1 MARGAVMSASTRKL
15 LRLVS
20 WNPQT
25 AAERARELEKAGFK
39 VHAGPAPTKQL
50 ATHFRDLA
58 PAAIVIDMDKLPS
71 HGRAVAVVLRTTKST
86 RHFPLVFAGG
96 EPEKVER
103 ARRDMPDACFTDWK
117 RAAKAIAR
125 FIQSAPV
132 NPIQPPGY
140 MDQFSGSSTIKK
152 LGFKA
157 GMKIAM
163 IGAPEGF
170 EEQLGEL
177 PENVEI
183 GDRLSRQTQLALW
196 FVRSRNELESEID
209 FMSARLPEGC
219 SIWIIH
225 PKQTSRL
232 KADFNQNH
240 VRNAAL
246 AAGLVDYK
254 VCSVDGD
261 WSGLK
266 FARKK
271 R

>member
-1 MARGAVMSASTRKL
+1 MARADLKPKL

-20 WNPQT
+20 WNPHA

-39 VHAGPAPTKQL
+39 VHGGPAPTKRIT
-50 ATHFRDLA
+50 THFRELA
-58 PAAIVIDMDKLPS
+58 PAAIVIDLDKLPS
-71 HGRAVAVVLRTTKST
+71 HGRVWGVLLRTTKST
-86 RHFPLVFAGG
+86 RHFPIVFAGG
-96 EPEKVER
+96 EPKKSER
-103 ARRDMPDACFTDWK
+103 VRHDMPDACFTDWK
-117 RAAKAIAR
+117 NAAHTIKRYI
-125 FIQSAPV
+125 SAAPLT
-132 NPIQPPGY
+132 PIQPPAY
-140 MDQFSGSSTIKK
+140 MEQFAGSSTIKK

-157 GMKIAM
+157 GMKVAM

-177 PENVEI
+177 PENLEI
-183 GDRLSRQTQLALW
+183 GDRLARQTQLALW
-196 FVRSRNELESEID
+196 FVRSRAELESEID
-209 FMSARLPEGC
+209 FISARLPDAC

-240 VRNAAL
+240 VRNVAL

-254 VCSVDGD
+254 VCSVDAD

>member
-1 MARGAVMSASTRKL
+1 MARAAVRPVVPPKL

-20 WNPQT
+20 WNPQA
-25 AAERARELEKAGFK
+25 AAERERELEKAGFK

-117 RAAKAIAR
+117 RAAPAIKR
-125 FIQSAPV
+125 FIASAPP
-132 NPIQPPGY
+132 NPIQPPAY
-140 MDQFSGSSTIKK
+140 MDQFAGSSTIKK

-163 IGAPEGF
+163 IAAPEGF

-183 GDRLSRQTQLALW
+183 GDRLARQTQLALW
-196 FVRSRNELESEID
+196 FVRSRGELESEID

-240 VRNAAL
+240 VRNVAL
-246 AAGLVDYK
+246 AAGWVDYK
-254 VCSVDGD
+254 VCAVDAD

-271 R
+271 K

>member
-1 MARGAVMSASTRKL
+1 MARGVAVSVLNPKL

-20 WNPQT
+20 WNAQA
-25 AAERARELEKAGFK
+25 AAERARGLEKAGFK
-39 VHAGPAPTKQL
+39 VHAGPAPAKQL

-86 RHFPLVFAGG
+86 RHFPIVFAGG

-117 RAAKAIAR
+117 NAARAIR
-125 FIQSAPV
+125 QFVRNAPA
-132 NPIQPPGY
+132 NPIQPPAY
-140 MDQFSGSSTIKK
+140 MDQFAGSSTIKK
-152 LGFKA
+152 LGFRA

-163 IGAPEGF
+163 IAAPEGF
-170 EEQLGEL
+170 EEQLGEF
-177 PENVEI
+177 PENLEI
-183 GDRLSRQTQLALW
+183 GDRLERQTQLALW
-196 FVRSRNELESEID
+196 FVRSRHELESEID

-219 SIWIIH
+219 SIWILY

-232 KADFNQNH
+232 KTDFNQND

-254 VCSVDGD
+254 VCAVDSD

>member
-1 MARGAVMSASTRKL
+1 ML

-20 WNPQT
+20 WNPQV
-25 AAERARELEKAGFK
+25 AAERARQLENAGFK

-58 PAAIVIDMDKLPS
+58 PAAIVIDMEKLPS

-96 EPEKVER
+96 EPEKLER
-103 ARRDMPDACFTDWK
+103 ARLDMPDACFTDWK
-117 RAAKAIAR
+117 NAAPAIKR
-125 FIQSAPV
+125 YISAAPPA
-132 NPIQPPGY
+132 PIQPPGY
-140 MDQFSGSSTIKK
+140 MGQFAGSTAIKK

-163 IGAPEGF
+163 IAAPEGF

-177 PENVEI
+177 PENLEI
-183 GDRLSRQTQLALW
+183 GDRLLRHTQLALW
-196 FVRSRNELESEID
+196 FIRSRAELESEID
-209 FMSARLPEGC
+209 FMAARLPEGC
-219 SIWIIH
+219 SIWIVH

-240 VRNAAL
+240 VRNVAL
-246 AAGLVDYK
+246 TAGLVDYK
-254 VCSVDGD
+254 VCSVDAD

-271 R
+271 K

>member
-1 MARGAVMSASTRKL
+1 MPASKSKL

-20 WNPQT
+20 WNPQG
-25 AAERARELEKAGFK
+25 AAERARELEKAGFE

-58 PAAIVIDMDKLPS
+58 PAAIVIDLDKLPS

-86 RHFPLVFAGG
+86 RHFPMVFAGG

-103 ARRDMPDACFTDWK
+103 ARHDMPDACFTDWK
-117 RAAKAIAR
+117 NAARAIKRYI
-125 FIQSAPV
+125 SAAPLA
-132 NPIQPPGY
+132 PIQPPAY
-140 MDQFSGSSTIKK
+140 MDQFAGSSTVKK

-163 IGAPEGF
+163 IAAPEGF

-177 PENVEI
+177 PENLEM
-183 GDRLSRQTQLALW
+183 GDRLARQIQLALW
-196 FVRSRNELESEID
+196 FVRSRHELESEID
-209 FMSARLPEGC
+209 FMSARLPESC

-240 VRNAAL
+240 VRNVAL

-254 VCSVDGD
+254 VCSVDAD

-271 R
+271 K